1 MPLIIDSHQDLAWNI
16 LSFGRDYTRSAHE
29 TRQIE
34 HGSLT
39 VQRNG
44 DTLLGWPDYQQGEV
58 VVVFATLF
66 STPARWAY
74 DWETYFYK
82 EPKEA
87 QRQYRQ
93 QIDIYNRLTDEH
105 PDKFRFIRS
114 ASDLDQVLASHQQAV
129 SAGQEYPVGLLP
141 LMEGA
146 DCILD
151 FGELEEWWDRGLRF
165 IGPAWAGTRF
175 CGGTKEPGPLTSHG
189 RRLLSTM
196 ADLGFTLD
204 LSHMDEPAVL
214 EALDVYPGQ
223 LVATHANCLALMP
236 DYEFNRLL
244 SDRVIQGLL
253 ERDGII
259 GVVPFN
265 TFLKDGWLI
274 GKSNREE
281 VSLEVLVDHIDHI
294 CQLAGDARH
303 VGIGTD
309 FDGGFGWQS
318 TPKEIDT
325 IADLQ
330 KLVPLLSAR
339 GYSKEDATAILGG
352 NWINQLNRSLPA
364 S

>member
-1 MPLIIDSHQDLAWNI
+1 MPLIVDSHQDLAWNI
-16 LSFGRDYTRSAHE
+16 LSFRRDYTRSAHE

-34 HGSLT
+34 NGSLT

-44 DTLLGWPDYQQGEV
+44 DTLLGWPDYQRGEV
-58 VVVFATLF
+58 AVVFATLF

-82 EPKEA
+82 EPKDA

-93 QIDIYNRLTDEH
+93 QMDIYDRLTNEH
-105 PDKFRFIRS
+105 PDKFRFIRF
-114 ASDLDQVLASHQQAV
+114 ASDLDEVLASHQEAV
-129 SAGQEYPVGLLP
+129 SAGQAYPVGLLP

-151 FGELEEWWDRGLRF
+151 FGELEEWWNRGLRF

-175 CGGTKEPGPLTSHG
+175 CGGTKEPGPLTSDG

-204 LSHMDEPAVL
+204 LSHMDKPAVL

-223 LVATHANCLALMP
+223 LVATHANCLTLMP
-236 DYEFNRLL
+236 EYEFNRLL
-244 SDRVIQGLL
+244 SDRAIQGIL

-294 CQLAGDARH
+294 CQLAGDAFH

-339 GYSKEDATAILGG
+339 GYSEEDAAAILGS

-364 S
+364 T

>member
-1 MPLIIDSHQDLAWNI
+1 MPLIVDSHQDLAWNI
-16 LSFGRDYTRSAHE
+16 LSFGRDYLRSAHE
-29 TRQIE
+29 TRRLE
-34 HGSLT
+34 NGGLT
-39 VQRNG
+39 VERNE
-44 DTLLGWPDYQQGEV
+44 DTLLGWPDYQDGNV
-58 VVVFATLF
+58 AVVFGTLF

-87 QRQYRQ
+87 RKQYRQ
-93 QIDIYNRLTDEH
+93 QMDLYNQLTDDH
-105 PDKFRFIRS
+105 PDKFRFIHS
-114 ASDLDQVLASHQQAV
+114 VSDLDEVLASQQKAN
-129 SAGQEYPVGLLP
+129 SSGQEYPVGLLP

-151 FGELEEWWDRGLRF
+151 FGELEEWWDRGLRL

-175 CGGTKEPGPLTSHG
+175 CGGTKEPGPLTADG
-189 RRLLSTM
+189 RKLLATM

-214 EALDVYPGQ
+214 EALDTYPGQ
-223 LVATHANCLALMP
+223 IVASHANCKVLLPA
-236 DYEFNRLL
+236 YKFNRLL
-244 SDRVIQGLL
+244 SDRVIHGIL

-265 TFLKDGWLI
+265 VFLKDGWLL
-274 GKSNREE
+274 GKSDREE
-281 VSLEVLVDHIDHI
+281 VGLETLVDHIDHI
-294 CQLAGDARH
+294 CQLTGDARH
-303 VGIGTD
+303 VGMGTD

-330 KLVPLLSAR
+330 KLVPLLLAR
-339 GYSKEDATAILGG
+339 GYSEEDAAAVLGG
-352 NWINQLNRSLPA
+352 NWINILHRSLPA